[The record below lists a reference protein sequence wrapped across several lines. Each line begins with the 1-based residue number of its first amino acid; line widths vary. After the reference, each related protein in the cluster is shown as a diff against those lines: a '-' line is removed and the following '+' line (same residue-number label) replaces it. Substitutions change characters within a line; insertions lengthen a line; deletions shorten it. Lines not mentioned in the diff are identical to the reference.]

1 MMTDCQ
7 LTLNDEERGYLVE
20 ILERALKEAQIEEHR
35 TRTPSYREH
44 VLHDEGLIA
53 GLLAK
58 LGHRAA

>member
-20 ILERALKEAQIEEHR
+20 ILQRALREAQIEEHR
-35 TRTPSYREH
+35 TRTPTYREH

>member
-7 LTLNDEERGYLVE
+7 LTLNDVERGYLVE

-44 VLHDEGLIA
+44 VLHDEELIA